1 MYDSFDRYLIIV
13 PFLSR
18 LCQIFLFWILFFF
31 FVIEN
36 SGTLPLVKNLTTWF
50 HTFFRGLKPF
60 MGSLIIAL
68 IEEVFCD
75 YGFYLGEGEQFITL
89 RK

>member
-1 MYDSFDRYLIIV
+1 
-13 PFLSR
+13 
-18 LCQIFLFWILFFF
+18 
-31 FVIEN
+31 
-36 SGTLPLVKNLTTWF
+36 
-50 HTFFRGLKPF
+50 

-68 IEEVFCD
+68 IEEVFYD

>member
-1 MYDSFDRYLIIV
+1 MSNISFLDSF
-13 PFLSR
+13 
-18 LCQIFLFWILFFF
+18 FFF

-36 SGTLPLVKNLTTWF
+36 SGTLPLVKNLITWF